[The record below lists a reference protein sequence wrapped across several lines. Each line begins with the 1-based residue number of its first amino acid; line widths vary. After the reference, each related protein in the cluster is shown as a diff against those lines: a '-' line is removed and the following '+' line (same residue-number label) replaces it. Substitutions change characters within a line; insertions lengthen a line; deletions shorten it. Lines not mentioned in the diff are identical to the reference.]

1 MSTTHNQAG
10 PKSSNPNIEALL
22 YEPSNRTWKIV
33 GIPLLDLLRVTRSPE
48 IPISKLTTS
57 RTIKYRHHFLNDPV
71 LRQEL
76 CKHFPNIPRMF
87 WSKTCVQHNGFFGA
101 KTSIAPSTSGAASP
115 NSASALSVQTWF
127 RMIVKSI
134 KPTPKNIDFTQY
146 QWYEMS
152 FVSAFSEDRNLLL
165 CLDTPRSLVYTL
177 LDIVSEE
184 ENKDIITGPYGFH
197 QVLFEQLMV
206 LYDESVWDIAFI
218 MRNNEKS
225 KGPMGNTDL
234 HYFIKLYED
243 SRHTVHSIEATQEAT
258 KVFECIASQCASLA
272 CQHTTH
278 RELLSARSE
287 MFKFQHSMM
296 QGFLARAV
304 SNDRRMGNEQNLTSN
319 LMSQLDAKT
328 NVDIAM
334 ATKDD
339 GVAMKTIAIVTMT
352 FLPATFVSAL
362 LGMNFFAYD
371 PDAHGGHI
379 TYSHDLWMYFVIS
392 IVLTLILFAIWW
404 VWQQYRKKWMA
415 SSRLED
421 ANAMEHAFSVL
432 QKP

>member
-1 MSTTHNQAG
+1 
-10 PKSSNPNIEALL
+10 
-22 YEPSNRTWKIV
+22 
-33 GIPLLDLLRVTRSPE
+33 
-48 IPISKLTTS
+48 
-57 RTIKYRHHFLNDPV
+57 
-71 LRQEL
+71 
-76 CKHFPNIPRMF
+76 MF

-101 KTSIAPSTSGAASP
+101 NTALDSSSTGTSTSP
-115 NSASALSVQTWF
+115 RVETWF

-134 KPTPKNIDFTQY
+134 KSPPKNVEFTQY

-152 FVSAFSEDRNLLL
+152 FLSTFSEKRNILL
-165 CLDTPRSLVYTL
+165 CLDTPRHLAWNMSEML
-177 LDIVSEE
+177 LEE
-184 ENKDIITGPYGFH
+184 ENKDAITGPYGLH
-197 QVLFEQLMV
+197 QVLLEQLMV
-206 LYDESVWDIAFI
+206 MYDEGVWDIARI

-243 SRHTVHSIEATQEAT
+243 SRHTVHSVESTQEAA
-258 KVFECIASQCASLA
+258 KVVECITQQCHIAASRATIHQD
-272 CQHTTH
+272 
-278 RELLSARSE
+278 LLSSRLNI
-287 MFKFQHSMM
+287 FKFQHTMM

-304 SNDRRMGNEQNLTSN
+304 SNDRRMGNEQNLVPLPSHPLQRRPTTDSKTSN

-339 GVAMKTIAIVTMT
+339 GAAMKTIAIVTMT

-379 TYSHDLWMYFVIS
+379 TYSHDLWIYFVIS
-392 IVLTLILFAIWW
+392 VFLTLGLFASWW
-404 VWQQYRKKWMA
+404 MWQQYRRKAMA
-415 SSRLED
+415 SSRLEES
-421 ANAMEHAFSVL
+421 NAMESAYAVL
-432 QKP
+432 QRT